1 MSGLRV
7 TRHSLFLAFIA
18 MGLVCGLLIGS
29 LGSAL
34 AASNPL
40 TSESA
45 KTPATENTVVVL
57 VDQLSAA
64 EPQVQSVWAVQ
75 RSVSGAYEW
84 TPLYSAPLEQAEYQL
99 VLTGLS
105 MDALMQLVPVQQSG
119 MQFSGYFV
127 FDQVAT
133 ASLFALIGTPAD
145 TGLVQQAHAIEQAC
159 TLPWQAE
166 YLDVWVALMPEHL
179 QSDVSV
185 FELIARWDR
194 WAQGGFTLQC
204 TLAWAG

>member
-1 MSGLRV
+1 MNGLRV

-34 AASNPL
+34 AASEN
-40 TSESA
+40 A

-57 VDQLSAA
+57 VNQLSAA

-75 RSVSGAYEW
+75 RSVPGAYEW
-84 TPLYSAPLEQAEYQL
+84 TPLYAAPLEQAEYPL
-99 VLTGLS
+99 VLASLS
-105 MDALMQLVPVQQSG
+105 MDAIMQLVPVQQSG
-119 MQFSGYFV
+119 MQFSAYFV
-127 FDQVAT
+127 LDQVA
-133 ASLFALIGTPAD
+133 AKSLLALMGTTPE
-145 TGLVQQAHAIEQAC
+145 TGLLQQAQAIEQAC
-159 TLPWQAE
+159 ALPWQAE
-166 YLDVWVALMPEHL
+166 HLDVWVALMPEHL
-179 QSDVSV
+179 QSSVSV
-185 FELIARWDR
+185 FELITRWDA